1 MKSDRIANFLV
12 SGKDW
17 LAVVSIAIIVFSIC
31 GLPNLYVESD
41 YSVFFDPTNPQ
52 LVQHH
57 LIEDEFT
64 KSDTVSFVISS
75 SSDHLFNR
83 QNLEGI
89 IYLTDEAWKLP
100 YSGRVDSITN
110 HQHTDAVGDEL
121 FVGDLVDDDVL
132 EQGDFDEVRQ
142 IAIGEPELSNFI
154 VSDDGSVSAANVTLI
169 LPDDPIEKDR
179 ASIEVVS
186 AARKLASAVMEKY
199 PGLNIQLAGQT
210 TVVATFNTLSEQDSK
225 ILFPIMI
232 VLMAVLL
239 ILLLRSFTG
248 MLATLVIILTSV
260 ACTLGIMG
268 WINTPLNQVTAALPV
283 IIMTIAICDSVHL
296 IYSFQFHRAI
306 GQDKLTALIN
316 TYKSNLQPVFLTSA
330 TTAVGF
336 LAMNFSEAP
345 PFRELGNWGAV
356 GIMLAFL
363 WSLTLLPALLYWL
376 PINVPKQSSVNFA
389 DRFSAFLIRNQKRV
403 LILGPLLILVVVSQI
418 PRNELNDNTLGYFKT
433 SVPFRQA
440 ADFMQENLTGFDSFN
455 YALRCQ
461 ETNCINEPEFLK
473 KVDRFKDWLL
483 LQPEIVHVVSYTNV
497 IKRLNQNMNAGDE
510 TYYRIPENRELSAQ
524 YQLLYELSLPF
535 GLDLN
540 NIINFDKSAL
550 KITALVKG
558 QKAKQ
563 LLEIESRI
571 DQWLATHLPELRTAG
586 GGISIMFSHLGQNN
600 IHSMVSGSLLG
611 LFFITITLILAL
623 RSIKYGLISII
634 PNALPAA
641 MAFGIWGITVAE
653 VNVAVAIVFSFT
665 LGIIVD
671 DTVHF
676 LSKYIRAR
684 KDLGLNAEEAVTYA
698 FHHVGKAIV
707 VTTLVLS
714 VGFLTLAFSE
724 FNVNSY
730 MGSMVAMTIVF
741 ALILDFFLLPV
752 ILLNLDRRQ
761 RSGSNPNHA

>member
-1 MKSDRIANFLV
+1 MRSDRIAEFLV
-12 SGKDW
+12 SKKTR
-17 LAVVSIAIIVFSIC
+17 LAIISFILIALSLC
-31 GLPNLYVESD
+31 GLPYLYVESD
-41 YSVFFDPTNPQ
+41 YSVFFDSNNPQ

-64 KSDTVSFVISS
+64 NSDTISFIISS
-75 SSDHLFNR
+75 SHEDLFN
-83 QNLEGI
+83 QEDLEGI

-110 HQHTDAVGDEL
+110 HQHTVAEEDDL
-121 FVGDLVDDDVL
+121 FVGDLVDENQLDNDHL
-132 EQGDFDEVRQ
+132 KKYRE
-142 IAIGEPELSNFI
+142 IALKEPELTNFI
-154 VSDDGSVSAANVTLI
+154 ISSDAKVSAANVSLI
-169 LPDDPIEKDR
+169 LPDDPIAKDQ
-179 ASIEVVS
+179 ASIKAVA
-186 AARKLASAVMEKY
+186 AARVLAASVMSKY
-199 PGLNIQLAGQT
+199 PSLNIQLAGQT
-210 TVVATFNTLSEQDSK
+210 TVVATFNTLSEQDTK
-225 ILFPIMI
+225 LLFPVMI
-232 VLMAVLL
+232 ILMGALL
-239 ILLLRSFTG
+239 IILLRSLTG

-260 ACTLGIMG
+260 ACTLGLMG
-268 WINTPLNQVTAALPV
+268 WVSTPLNQVTAALPV

-296 IYSFQFHRAI
+296 IYSYQFHLAI
-306 GQDKLTALIN
+306 GQDKLTALSN

-345 PFRELGNWGAV
+345 PFRELGNWGAI
-356 GIMLAFL
+356 GIMLAFT

-376 PINVPKQSSVNFA
+376 PIKSPKQAKQNFA
-389 DRFSAFLIRNQKRV
+389 DRFSSFLISHRNPII
-403 LILGPLLILVVVSQI
+403 LIGPILIATLIAQV
-418 PRNELNDNTLGYFKT
+418 PNNELNDNTLGYFKQ

-440 ADFMQENLTGFDSFN
+440 ADFMQEHLTGFDAFN

-461 ETNCINEPEFLK
+461 ESNCINEPEFLL
-473 KVDRFKDWLL
+473 KVDRFKEWLL
-483 LQPEIVHVVSYTNV
+483 QQPEIVHVISYTNV
-497 IKRLNQNMNAGDE
+497 IKRLNKNMNAGNE
-510 TYYRIPENRELSAQ
+510 EFYRIPENRELSAQ

-550 KITALVKG
+550 KVTAIVKG

-571 DQWLATHLPELRTAG
+571 DQWLANNLPELRTPG

-600 IHSMVSGSLLG
+600 INSMVSGSLLG
-611 LFFITITLILAL
+611 LLFITITLILAL
-623 RSIKYGLISII
+623 GSIKYGLISII

-641 MAFGIWGITVAE
+641 MAFGVWGMTIAE

-684 KDLGLNAEEAVTYA
+684 RELGLDPEQAVTYS
-698 FHHVGKAIV
+698 FHHVGKAII
-707 VTTLVLS
+707 VTTVVLS

-741 ALILDFFLLPV
+741 ALVLDFFLLPV
-752 ILLNLDRRQ
+752 ILLTVDRKTLPA
-761 RSGSNPNHA
+761 G